1 MKRGDNPEIRIP
13 SEIRAINVLC
23 VPHLLSFP
31 TPTIVER
38 VGMDLWANTLR
49 PILDHFRLFSVTLL
63 SLSLPPPS
71 LSLSPEATLQTHIF
85 TFLLKCHRTIPSGQV
100 VYFSN
105 GDSKVGKAR
114 PDRTKSKGC
123 PTNLRRLGVSQKKR
137 KEP

>member
-49 PILDHFRLFSVTLL
+49 PILDHFRLFSVTLFSL
-63 SLSLPPPS
+63 SLSLSRSHTPD
-71 LSLSPEATLQTHIF
+71 THFHIF
-85 TFLLKCHRTIPSGQV
+85 IEMSSHNPVRPSCVFL
-100 VYFSN
+100 
-105 GDSKVGKAR
+105 
-114 PDRTKSKGC
+114 
-123 PTNLRRLGVSQKKR
+123 
-137 KEP
+137 EW